1 MLDKGIYSTPNTC
14 IFFLL
19 FTHTISA
26 LQVKTFNFMM
36 YDHNAFSYPQ
46 SFTSKQNVFKHQMIN
61 DPKTSMY
68 TLLSEEE

>member
-1 MLDKGIYSTPNTC
+1 
-14 IFFLL
+14 
-19 FTHTISA
+19 
-26 LQVKTFNFMM
+26 M
-36 YDHNAFSYPQ
+36 YDHNTFSYPQ